1 MKATSYIPHIDD
13 IRPYWEQVT
22 EWIRDH
28 LGRELE
34 LLTCGYEFVIYP
46 DAEAADVTFDVPEYG
61 VAISIRIQGHAIFQD
76 STRKDVLTE
85 IGFAVATALDATG
98 FPDGHAEH

>member
-34 LLTCGYEFVIYP
+34 LLTCGYDYVIYP
-46 DAEAADVTFDVPEYG
+46 DAEVADISFDIPEHDFACSFRLEG
-61 VAISIRIQGHAIFQD
+61 RAIFYD
-76 STRKDVLTE
+76 STRPGILE
-85 IGFAVATALDATG
+85 GIAVAVETVIAAKQIKARL
-98 FPDGHAEH
+98 AEH